1 MKKKPLFVLLAIVVC
16 VIGAFLG
23 WQRYADSH
31 QPSLTLYGNVDIR
44 TVNLNFRVGGR
55 LAELRVDEGDKIKAG
70 DVLGRLDDAPYRI
83 AVAQARANVDALKAR
98 LALMQEGYR
107 AEEIAQAKAAVA
119 QSQSAYQYAESFY
132 RRQQGLWQSR
142 SISANALDD
151 ARSAKDQA
159 YATLQSAKQKL
170 TQFETGNRPQE
181 IAEASA
187 NYEQAKAALEKAELD
202 LSDTTLVAPSAG
214 TILTRAVE
222 PGSMVNAANSVFSVS
237 LTSPV
242 WVRAYVSEV
251 NLAKAVPGTE
261 LEIYI
266 DARPDKPY
274 RGTVGFVSPNAEFT
288 PKSVET
294 PELRTDLVYRLR
306 VIVSDP
312 DESLRQG
319 MPVTIRFPSR

>member
-1 MKKKPLFVLLAIVVC
+1 MKKKPFFLLLAVIVC
-16 VIGAFLG
+16 AAGAYLG
-23 WQRYADSH
+23 WQYYVDGNR
-31 QPSLTLYGNVDIR
+31 QSLTLYGNVDIR

-55 LAELRVDEGDKIKAG
+55 LAELRVDEGDSVNVG

-83 AVAQARANVDALKAR
+83 AVAQAKANAEALKAR

-119 QSQSAYQYAESFY
+119 QSQSSYQYAESFY

-151 ARSAKDQA
+151 ARSAREQA
-159 YATLQSAKQKL
+159 YATLQSAKEKL
-170 TQFETGNRPQE
+170 IQFETGNRPQE

-187 NYEQAKAALEKAELD
+187 NYEQAKAALEKAQLD
-202 LSDTTLVAPSAG
+202 LSDTVLVAPSAG
-214 TILTRAVE
+214 TILTRAIE
-222 PGSMVNAANSVFSVS
+222 PGSMIAASTPVFSVS
-237 LTSPV
+237 LTQPV
-242 WVRAYVSEV
+242 WIRAYVSEV

-261 LEIYI
+261 ISIYT

-274 RGTVGFVSPNAEFT
+274 RGTIGFVSPNAEFT

-306 VIVSDP
+306 IIVTDP
-312 DESLRQG
+312 DDGLRQG
-319 MPVTIRFPSR
+319 MPVTLRFPSR

>member
-1 MKKKPLFVLLAIVVC
+1 M
-16 VIGAFLG
+16 
-23 WQRYADSH
+23 
-31 QPSLTLYGNVDIR
+31 DIR
-44 TVNLNFRVGGR
+44 TVNLNFRVSGR
-55 LAELRVDEGDKIKAG
+55 LAELRVDEGDKIKTG
-70 DVLGRLDDAPYRI
+70 DILSRLDDAPYRI
-83 AVAQARANVDALKAR
+83 AVAQAKANVDALKAR
-98 LALMQEGYR
+98 LTLMQEGYR
-107 AEEIAQAKAAVA
+107 TEEIAQAKAAVA

-142 SISANALDD
+142 SISANALED

-222 PGSMVNAANSVFSVS
+222 PGSMVNATNPVFSVS
-237 LTSPV
+237 LTNPV

-251 NLAKAVPGTE
+251 NLAKAIPGSK

-266 DARPDKPY
+266 DARPNKPY
-274 RGTVGFVSPNAEFT
+274 QGTVGFVSPNAEFT

-306 VIVSDP
+306 IIVSDP

-319 MPVTIRFPSR
+319 MPVTIRFPSH

>member
-1 MKKKPLFVLLAIVVC
+1 MKKKPLFILLTVFVC
-16 VIGAFLG
+16 AIGAYFG
-23 WQRYADSH
+23 WQSYIDS
-31 QPSLTLYGNVDIR
+31 QRQSLTLYGNVDIR
-44 TVNLNFRVGGR
+44 TVNLNFRVSGR
-55 LAELRVDEGDKIKAG
+55 LAELRVDEGDKIKTG
-70 DVLGRLDDAPYRI
+70 DILGRLDDAPYRI
-83 AVAQARANVDALKAR
+83 AVAQAKANVDALKAR
-98 LALMQEGYR
+98 LTLMQEGYR
-107 AEEIAQAKAAVA
+107 TEEIAQAKAAVA

-142 SISANALDD
+142 SISANALED

-187 NYEQAKAALEKAELD
+187 NYEQAKASLEKAELD

-222 PGSMVNAANSVFSVS
+222 PGSMINATNPVFSVS
-237 LTSPV
+237 LTNPV

-251 NLAKAVPGTE
+251 NLAKAVPGAK

-266 DARPDKPY
+266 DARPNKPY
-274 RGTVGFVSPNAEFT
+274 QGTVGFVSPNAEFT

-306 VIVSDP
+306 IIVSDP

-319 MPVTIRFPSR
+319 MPVTIRFPSH